1 MLHQG
6 ISIMLAPVLL
16 LQGLNVR
23 RTTPKLAEPEGE
35 HLGQTGTNPELSV
48 LILGDSAAAGVGV
61 ANQDQAL
68 LGQVVHYLRPHGHLK
83 YGLFAKTGA
92 TTSTTLES
100 LNDHINCSHPILGQ
114 GHFDIIITS
123 LGVNDITSSLSCD
136 KWLQQ
141 QAQLLTLITERY
153 TPKLI
158 LVTAIPP
165 LGSFPALPNP
175 LRWSLGQR
183 AKHFNHKLQQLLL
196 MLDQQALDQQQIDQQ
211 QIDKQSKAQTR
222 FTLINLPLENP
233 QQDSSMVDFMRQVMA
248 TDGFHPGPQIYTAW
262 AKLIAEQI
270 QLRK

>member
-35 HLGQTGTNPELSV
+35 RLGQTGTNPEWSV

-61 ANQDQAL
+61 SNQDQAL
-68 LGQVVHYLRPHGHLK
+68 LGQVIHYLRPQGHLK

-100 LNDHINCSHPILGQ
+100 LNEHIDCSHPILGQ
-114 GHFDIIITS
+114 AHFDVIITS

-141 QAQLLTLITERY
+141 QAQLFTQITERY

-158 LVTAIPP
+158 LVTGVPP

-196 MLDQQALDQQQIDQQ
+196 MLNQQALEQQKIDQ
-211 QIDKQSKAQTR
+211 QSKAQTR
-222 FTLINLPLENP
+222 FILINLPLQNQ

-248 TDGFHPGPQIYTAW
+248 TDGFHPGAQIYTAW

-270 QLRK
+270 YIDKLS